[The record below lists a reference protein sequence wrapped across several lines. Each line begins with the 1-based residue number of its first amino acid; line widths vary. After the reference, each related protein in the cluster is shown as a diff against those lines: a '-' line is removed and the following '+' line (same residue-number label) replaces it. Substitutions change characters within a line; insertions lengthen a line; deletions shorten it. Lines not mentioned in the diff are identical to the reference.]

1 MAISVTNCITIPNP
15 GPGFPVSTRARNS
28 ADPSVSVFPHTSTD
42 SPTDTSSFPP
52 TPPPLMVAEP
62 ATLQGTVQL
71 GPGVPASPAPTA
83 TLPLRCSSSL
93 PSVPPSP
100 SSSRVPGGTDPI
112 QSSALLHRSQTF
124 SFQDSVSSTP
134 GPSHMTRSVTFTI
147 TNEAFSAALLNPDS
161 WKHQLLHKIIRHQL
175 QPLYHEAFPSF
186 QGIGVLVF
194 RAPAP
199 CDTAKDVF
207 LSVIQIIILRP
218 HSQLQ
223 PGRSPCEVLWA
234 LYRKVKTSGQ
244 MLGNLSLAENSL
256 TSDGAD
262 LITLAQET
270 ISIRFTAI
278 RPFLPQLLVP
288 GSVSFVLLERQI
300 LQQASSQARPD
311 LQGFPQVTPVVSGFY
326 KASPQE
332 RPLLLFS
339 NAEQWVGVYIEYK
352 FQTPIPTHLQGLAN
366 HMAQNITD
374 PILQKSS
381 IVANGEK
388 AELVLNEVWLQILG
402 QPYTKALEDKTSPE
416 FCALQGQLTR
426 WVKWWDEVGGS
437 GKRPRED
444 GG

>member
-1 MAISVTNCITIPNP
+1 
-15 GPGFPVSTRARNS
+15 
-28 ADPSVSVFPHTSTD
+28 
-42 SPTDTSSFPP
+42 
-52 TPPPLMVAEP
+52 
-62 ATLQGTVQL
+62 
-71 GPGVPASPAPTA
+71 
-83 TLPLRCSSSL
+83 
-93 PSVPPSP
+93 
-100 SSSRVPGGTDPI
+100 TDPI
-112 QSSALLHRSQTF
+112 QSSALPHHSQTF

-194 RAPAP
+194 RPGSVVVSASLVFGGRAPGP
-199 CDTAKDVF
+199 
-207 LSVIQIIILRP
+207 
-218 HSQLQ
+218 
-223 PGRSPCEVLWA
+223 SPCELLWA

-300 LQQASSQARPD
+300 LQQ
-311 LQGFPQVTPVVSGFY
+311 VTPVVSGFY

-352 FQTPIPTHLQGLAN
+352 FQTPTPTHLQGLAN

-374 PILQKSS
+374 PIFQKSS

-388 AELVLNEVWLQILG
+388 AELVLYEVWLQILG
-402 QPYTKALEDKTSPE
+402 QPYTKALEDKTSPD
-416 FCALQGQLTR
+416 CDPLRPLLTPQLTLILR
-426 WVKWWDEVGGS
+426 PLQNFDQVAVEEFWLDPLTARVGATFFKAAPAQALVWDCVCQGLHTLGEAEGLLVEMVIPDLG
-437 GKRPRED
+437 
-444 GG
+444 

>member
-1 MAISVTNCITIPNP
+1 MWLCPHRPGSVVVNA
-15 GPGFPVSTRARNS
+15 SL
-28 ADPSVSVFPHTSTD
+28 VF
-42 SPTDTSSFPP
+42 
-52 TPPPLMVAEP
+52 
-62 ATLQGTVQL
+62 
-71 GPGVPASPAPTA
+71 
-83 TLPLRCSSSL
+83 
-93 PSVPPSP
+93 
-100 SSSRVPGGTDPI
+100 GGH
-112 QSSALLHRSQTF
+112 A
-124 SFQDSVSSTP
+124 P
-134 GPSHMTRSVTFTI
+134 GPS
-147 TNEAFSAALLNPDS
+147 
-161 WKHQLLHKIIRHQL
+161 
-175 QPLYHEAFPSF
+175 
-186 QGIGVLVF
+186 
-194 RAPAP
+194 P
-199 CDTAKDVF
+199 CD
-207 LSVIQIIILRP
+207 
-218 HSQLQ
+218 
-223 PGRSPCEVLWA
+223 VLWA

-256 TSDGAD
+256 ISDGAD

-270 ISIRFTAI
+270 ISIRFTAT

-300 LQQASSQARPD
+300 LQ
-311 LQGFPQVTPVVSGFY
+311 QVTPVVSGFY

-388 AELVLNEVWLQILG
+388 AELVLYEVWLQILG
-402 QPYTKALEDKTSPE
+402 QPYSKALEDKTSPE

-426 WVKWWDEVGGS
+426 WVKWRDKVGGS
-437 GKRPRED
+437 GKRPQED